1 MIKLHQKIS
10 AQWLSPHR
18 PLSSAGYRRPH
29 AKLNAGGKVEDP
41 PISLVEEPPSTSA
54 ASIPLPDEKYVQSG
68 TLDLILVSFLW
79 GTYNPVMKLIY
90 ADDQNMDPS
99 TLTAIRTVLSALALG
114 VAVVIEQSGKKGAK
128 DQGDSEPDL
137 LTSTTEDRVEGIL
150 TWTSSSVMIAGIEL
164 GIYNFLGTSLQA
176 QGIQLTSATRAGF
189 LSQLAAVLT
198 PALSVLI
205 GEKISMKVW
214 LAIALGLLG
223 SCLVAFDAV
232 DGSSAAALSELSPN
246 DSEELKGAAF
256 LLSAC
261 LFYSLATVRLGLVAQ
276 KFSSVNLAAW
286 KKLTL
291 GVTSVLWFLTTPH
304 QGSGF
309 NDWLD
314 HRSLFSIALI
324 LYSSLGSGALGTFL
338 QTRGQRSVSA
348 TRAQVLYGLV
358 PIWSAAAAYLVFGD
372 SEGTGAGTWVGG
384 SLVLVAGILASQ
396 KKERS

>member
-1 MIKLHQKIS
+1 MMSINSRNSIV
-10 AQWLSPHR
+10 LSPHR
-18 PLSSAGYRRPH
+18 QPPCNRSLHATRLH
-29 AKLNAGGKVEDP
+29 AKDAANKL
-41 PISLVEEPPSTSA
+41 EEPVTSKSDA
-54 ASIPLPDEKYVQSG
+54 LSKDSQSG
-68 TLDLILVSFLW
+68 TIDLVLVSFLW

-90 ADDQNMDPS
+90 DDDVNMDPS

-114 VAVVIEQSGKKGAK
+114 TAVLVEQSSKKEAEQGEIEPPVAVA
-128 DQGDSEPDL
+128 
-137 LTSTTEDRVEGIL
+137 LTATTEDRAEGIL

-205 GEKISMKVW
+205 GEKISLKVW
-214 LAIALGLLG
+214 LAICLGLLG
-223 SCLVAFDAV
+223 SCLVALDSI
-232 DGSSAAALSELSPN
+232 DGSSVLSELSIE
-246 DSEELKGAAF
+246 DSKELQGAAF

-291 GVTSVLWFLTTPH
+291 GGTSLLWFFSTPH
-304 QGSGF
+304 EGSGLL
-309 NDWLD
+309 DWLD
-314 HRSLFSIALI
+314 HRSIPSILLI
-324 LYSSLGSGALGTFL
+324 LYSALGSGALGTFL

-358 PIWSAAAAYLVFGD
+358 PIWSALAAYLVFGN
-372 SEGTGAGTWVGG
+372 SEGAGPFTWVGG
-384 SLVLVAGILASQ
+384 GLVLTAGILASQ
-396 KKERS
+396 RREGS

>member
-1 MIKLHQKIS
+1 
-10 AQWLSPHR
+10 
-18 PLSSAGYRRPH
+18 
-29 AKLNAGGKVEDP
+29 
-41 PISLVEEPPSTSA
+41 
-54 ASIPLPDEKYVQSG
+54 
-68 TLDLILVSFLW
+68 
-79 GTYNPVMKLIY
+79 MKLIY
-90 ADDQNMDPS
+90 QDDQTMDPS

-114 VAVVIEQSGKKGAK
+114 IAVAVEQSNTKKGGKQEEGEA
-128 DQGDSEPDL
+128 PVV
-137 LTSTTEDRVEGIL
+137 LTSTTEDRAEGIL

-198 PALSVLI
+198 PALSVFI
-205 GEKISMKVW
+205 GEKISLKVW
-214 LAIALGLLG
+214 FAIALGLLG
-223 SCLVAFDAV
+223 SSLVALDSI
-232 DGSSAAALSELSPN
+232 DGSQALSELSIE

-291 GVTSVLWFLTTPH
+291 GLTSIGWFLVTPH
-304 QGSGF
+304 EGNGF

-314 HRSLFSIALI
+314 HRSFISILLI

-358 PIWSAAAAYLVFGD
+358 PIWSAVAAFFVFGS
-372 SEGTGAGTWVGG
+372 SEGSGVGTWVGG

-396 KKERS
+396 KREGS